1 MEQSNGESVK
11 FEKMHPLVFSK
22 MLMLMSTQV
31 CLYTLHDL
39 KGTNAYKKR
48 VKETGNQFIIALD
61 QDLQKEINRL
71 YMSDENISKDLCNSI
86 VQMAKTIA
94 NSKNLAGLVTITE
107 ILKNDVNPDEYAL
120 VHKAYIAA
128 LQELNLNVVV
138 NAETDNHAET
148 VCTFQDELLYNLCLP
163 TIEKYYFGKNFKK
176 ITESINPIEKQFE

>member
-1 MEQSNGESVK
+1 MEKSTGESVK

-22 MLMLMSTQV
+22 MLMLMSAQV
-31 CLYTLHDL
+31 CLYTLQDL
-39 KGTNAYKKR
+39 KNTNAYKKR
-48 VKETGNQFIIALD
+48 VKETGNQFMVALD

-86 VQMAKTIA
+86 VQMAKVVA
-94 NSKNLAGLVTITE
+94 NSKNPASLITITE
-107 ILKNDVNPDEYAL
+107 ILKNDINPEDYGL
-120 VHKAYIAA
+120 VHKGYISE
-128 LQELNLNVVV
+128 LQKLNLNVVV
-138 NAETDNHAET
+138 NAETDTHSET